1 MRARR
6 IGTLLVLLLAA
17 INTIAQEAAV
27 PDERTLAALLGREPS
42 AAAVDENGWADLHHA
57 AVLNLTALAAT
68 LLDAGAA
75 PDAALSNDH
84 EPFSE
89 RLQAVLAALGR
100 DTFGKT
106 HRYGQT
112 PLHLAAREG
121 SYDVAGLL
129 IDRGANVD
137 ARDRAEDGTEDWSV
151 LHYAVWFGALDVT
164 RLLVERGAEVEAR
177 NLAGA
182 TPLALAAEK
191 NAREAARLLI
201 EHGAAV
207 DAVQDD
213 RRTPLHV
220 AAEHD
225 AAEVAELLIA
235 NGADVWAWSGS
246 GWPLDHAVRNGARN
260 AARLLV
266 DVPLWTGQH
275 GETLLHRASAN
286 GNRDR
291 AVLLIDHGADVNAK
305 DVYGSTPLHY
315 ALSKDAGTPEL
326 AKLLIDAGADVDAR
340 GEGGERPL
348 HKAVRRL
355 EALHLLLDEGAY
367 PDYGDDLGRTP
378 LHHAVAMDHAESVT
392 ALVRAGAEPDRR
404 DDHGNTPLH
413 HAVHVL
419 SGPAPVQ
426 AAVRVLL
433 DLGADPR
440 VRNDEG
446 LTFEEAVAHEA
457 KPIEEGLKRLGRPLC
472 DQYKKDDFS
481 GMRLMLKNYGP
492 RYLGRELTLE
502 EIYPYLRCEV
512 KSVEGLDLFQVS
524 LEDISLEVAFHDL
537 TNYFAR
543 RVEDKSLLG
552 KILMCKRRIASN
564 LYLNIFEYLEK
575 KISNIHSSERVLQRQ
590 REFLRKLE
598 YNFPEGR
605 PECDPDF
612 CRVYLSNPP
621 SRC

>member
-6 IGTLLVLLLAA
+6 IGALIAVLLAA
-17 INTIAQEAAV
+17 VTGTAQQADV
-27 PDERTLAALLGREPS
+27 PDERTLATLLGREPS
-42 AAAVDENGWADLHHA
+42 AAAVDENGWTDLHHA

-121 SYDVAGLL
+121 SYEVAGLL

-137 ARDRAEDGTEDWSV
+137 ARDRAEDGTDDWSV
-151 LHYAVWFGALDVT
+151 LHYAVWFGAFDVT
-164 RLLVERGAEVEAR
+164 RLLVEHGADVEAR

-182 TPLALAAEK
+182 TPLSLAAEK

-275 GETLLHRASAN
+275 GETLLHRASAT
-286 GNRDR
+286 GDRDR

-305 DVYGSTPLHY
+305 DAYGSTPLHY

-326 AKLLIDAGADVDAR
+326 AKLLIEAGADVDAR

-348 HKAVRRL
+348 HRAVGSFEVLR
-355 EALHLLLDEGAY
+355 LLLDEGAY
-367 PDYGDDLGRTP
+367 PDYGEDLGRTP
-378 LHHAVAMDHAESVT
+378 LHHAVAIDHAESVT
-392 ALVRAGAEPDRR
+392 ALVGAGADPDRR
-404 DDHGNTPLH
+404 DGHGNTPLH

-419 SGPAPVQ
+419 PGPAPVR
-426 AAVRVLL
+426 AAVRALL

-440 VRNDEG
+440 VRNDDG
-446 LTFEEAVAHEA
+446 LTFEEAVASEA

-472 DQYKKDDFS
+472 DQYKRNDFS
-481 GMRLMLKNYGP
+481 GMRLMLKNYSP
-492 RYLGRELTLE
+492 RYLGREMTLE

-512 KSVEGLDLFQVS
+512 NAVEGLDLFRVS
-524 LEDISLEVAFHDL
+524 LEDISLDVAFQEL
-537 TNYFAR
+537 INYFAHR
-543 RVEDKSLLG
+543 IKDEILLG
-552 KILMCKRRIASN
+552 KILMCKRRISSKM
-564 LYLNIFEYLEK
+564 YLNIFEYLEE
-575 KISNIHSSERVLQRQ
+575 KIGNVNISERVLQGY
-590 REFLRKLE
+590 REFLQSLE
-598 YNFPEGR
+598 VHFPEGR